1 MELDSMNRVVA
12 VGESHDFA
20 FGGFGGDLQAIRKS
34 FPPDKEGVVTGGF
47 ERMGKAREDSGSL
60 VKDR

>member
-1 MELDSMNRVVA
+1 VELNTVNRVVA
-12 VGESHDFA
+12 VGESHNLS

>member
-20 FGGFGGDLQAIRKS
+20 FGGFGGDLQTIRKS
-34 FPPDKEGVVTGGF
+34 FAADKKGVVAGGLKGI
-47 ERMGKAREDSGSL
+47 RKAREDSGSL